1 MYNLNFKNEA
11 VDITTKR
18 PIQVPVGGLNNTA
31 TSLTFTGKGAANYG
45 TVQQENLIRLLE
57 NFADSTE
64 PLHPT
69 IGQLWYDS
77 GKKTLKVLMSVE
89 PREWRAVGGTQIRET
104 PPDIPAIGDTWFD
117 PTGSASGIMYLYTG
131 VGRYPEV
138 NGVIG
143 GWEQIY
149 PAPQVLAGR
158 DEYDEM
164 LMMVMQIVGTSMTT
178 WGSGVLASLSPALT
192 DFGALDRSLRT
203 KYKAVVL
210 ASGAQDLNVI
220 NTTVDDTYVTPQA
233 LGNNAYIWAD
243 AGNTLDPWIS
253 GSLTASV
260 NASLHISE
268 SPRAIPAGSIPCNQ
282 FVDDAFIAFKTDTTR
297 FLKLNSAGATLIN
310 SRYAVVKYDDDQQSW
325 VFDSNG
331 AGWVPFEPNAETY
344 LIGTFSS
351 FHTDN
356 GIYPGSKN
364 AFVWQNAFPMVGA
377 KYEHLRVEPNSQD
390 WDKLLAALKFGLKR
404 LDLPNS
410 FLKAVSELPFVYD
423 GRPAPAEL
431 TALPTSDIRYPSGRR
446 RTRVNPGMMT
456 YIQRFNETLNS
467 INAGIASRFNIRGIN
482 GVSSSHPNFD
492 ASVSVGTPFLTKA
505 APIKNGG
512 YITFYLRFAS
522 RADKYQW
529 IASGQGVE
537 ITLLKE
543 PGTAPADALLDSI
556 ITQYGL
562 IRITADAV
570 RFFDPLQLPSYVPSL
585 ATTDLGF
592 WNANSSLAAPQ
603 TLATVTNGTA
613 SMGIGVSYTDSD
625 TDHTQERDLRIRLN
639 FVLPS
644 NCVGSTTIG
653 VSLIKDDTT
662 LTDGSKMF
670 PQPLAFVEAAD
681 LINQL

>member
-77 GKKTLKVLMSVE
+77 GKKTLKVLTSVE
-89 PREWRAVGGTQIRET
+89 PREWRAIGGTQIRET
-104 PPDIPAIGDTWFD
+104 PPDVPAVGDTWFD

-131 VGRYPEV
+131 IGRYPEV
-138 NGVIG
+138 NGTIG

-164 LMMVMQIVGTSMTT
+164 LILVSQIVGTPMTC
-178 WGSGVLASLSPALT
+178 WGSGVLSKLTPTLT
-192 DFGALDRSLRT
+192 DFGALDRSLRS
-203 KYKAVVL
+203 KYKAAVL
-210 ASGAQDLNVI
+210 ASGMQDLNVV
-220 NTTVDDTYVTPQA
+220 NTTADDTYITPQA
-233 LGNNAYIWAD
+233 IGNNAYIWAD
-243 AGNTLDPWIS
+243 AGNTLDPWLS
-253 GSLTASV
+253 GSLTANV
-260 NASLHISE
+260 NASLYIGDS
-268 SPRAIPAGSIPCNQ
+268 SRAIPSSMIYSSNY
-282 FVDDAFIAFKTDTTR
+282 VDDAYIAFKTDTSR
-297 FLKLNSAGATLIN
+297 FVKLNSAGATLIN
-310 SRYAVVKYDDDQQSW
+310 SRYAVVMYDDARGTW
-325 VFDSNG
+325 VFDTNG
-331 AGWVPFEPNAETY
+331 NEWEPFVPTAETY

-351 FHTDN
+351 YHTDN

-364 AFVWQNAFPMVGA
+364 AFMWQNAFPMVGA

-410 FLKAVSELPFVYD
+410 FLKAISELPFVYD
-423 GRPAPAEL
+423 GRPAPSEL
-431 TALPTSDIRYPSGRR
+431 TALATSDIRYPSGRR

-467 INAGIASRFNIRGIN
+467 INAGIANRFNIRGMN
-482 GVSSSHPNFD
+482 GVSSSHPTFD
-492 ASVSVGTPFLTKA
+492 PAVSVGTPFLTKA

-512 YITFYLRFAS
+512 YLTFYLRFAT

-537 ITLLKE
+537 IALLKE
-543 PGTAPADALLDSI
+543 PGTAPADALLDGI
-556 ITQYGL
+556 ITQYGV

-570 RFFDPLQLPSYVPSL
+570 RFFDPLQLPVYVPSFG
-585 ATTDLGF
+585 TTDLGF

-603 TLATVTNGTA
+603 TIAAITSGAA

-625 TDHTQERDLRIRLN
+625 TDHTQERDLRVRLN
-639 FVLPS
+639 FTLPS
-644 NCVGSTTIG
+644 NCVGSTTIA
-653 VSLIKDDTT
+653 VSLIKDGTT
-662 LTDGSKMF
+662 LADGSKMF
-670 PQPLAFVEAAD
+670 PQPLAFIEAAD

>member
-1 MYNLNFKNEA
+1 MYNLNFKNIA

-18 PIQVPVGGLNNTA
+18 PIQVPVGGLNNTSS
-31 TSLTFTGKGAANYG
+31 SLTFTGKGAANYG

-64 PLHPT
+64 PLYPT
-69 IGQLWYDS
+69 IGQLWYDA

-89 PREWRAVGGTQIRET
+89 PREWRAIGGTQIRET

-138 NGVIG
+138 NGAIG

-149 PAPQVLAGR
+149 PAPVMLAGR

-164 LMMVMQIVGTSMTT
+164 LLMVLQIVGTSMTC
-178 WGSGVLASLSPALT
+178 WGSGVLSKLTPALT
-192 DFGALDRSLRT
+192 DLGALDRSLRV
-203 KYKAVVL
+203 KYKALVL
-210 ASGAQDLNVI
+210 ASGAQDLNVV
-220 NTTVDDTYVTPQA
+220 NTTADDLHVTPQA
-233 LGNNAYIWAD
+233 VGDNAYIWAD
-243 AGNTLDPWIS
+243 SGNTLDPWLS
-253 GSLTASV
+253 GSLTSNV
-260 NASLHISE
+260 NAMMYISE
-268 SPRAIPAGSIPCNQ
+268 SQRPIPAGMIYSSM
-282 FVDDAFIAFKTDTTR
+282 FVDDAFIALKTDTTR
-297 FLKLNSAGATLIN
+297 FLKLSSAGATLIN
-310 SRYAVVKYDDDQQSW
+310 SRYAIVMYDDARQTW
-325 VFDSNG
+325 VFDTNG
-331 AGWVPFEPNAETY
+331 VGWEPFVPNAETY
-344 LIGTFSS
+344 LVGTFSS
-351 FHTDN
+351 YRMDN
-356 GIYPGSKN
+356 GVYPGSKN
-364 AFVWQNAFPMVGA
+364 AFIWQNAFPMVGA

-390 WDKLLAALKFGLKR
+390 WDKLLAALRFGLKR

-410 FLKAVSELPFVYD
+410 FLKAISELPFVYD
-423 GRPAPAEL
+423 GRPPPSEL
-431 TALPTSDIRYPSGRR
+431 TALPVSDIRYPSGRR

-467 INAGIASRFNIRGIN
+467 INAGIESRFNIRGIN
-482 GVSSSHPNFD
+482 GTSSSHPNFD
-492 ASVSVGTPFLTKA
+492 PSVSVSTPFLTKA

-512 YITFYLRFAS
+512 YLTFYLRFAT

-543 PGTAPADALLDSI
+543 PGTAPADALLDTV
-556 ITQYGL
+556 ITQHGV

-570 RFFDPLQLPSYVPSL
+570 RFFDPLLMPSYVPSL
-585 ATTDLGF
+585 ATTDFGF

-603 TLATVTNGTA
+603 PIASVSNGAAT
-613 SMGIGVSYTDSD
+613 MGIGVSYTDSD

-644 NCVGSTTIG
+644 NCVGSTTIS
-653 VSLIKDDTT
+653 VCLIKDDTT
-662 LTDGSKMF
+662 LADGSKMF